1 MKGKLENRK
10 AITLIVLVVT
20 VVVLLILAGVSI
32 AMLTGNS
39 GILTQSM
46 RAKISTEL
54 SSYKEELELFKIEQI
69 SKNDGFIEGSLTAG
83 KNNLFYNTQEE
94 EEQGKGT
101 IRDIITNISDDY
113 FEKLEVIKGELLIN
127 TKDNNEIK
135 VAKSLGIEVNPYDI
149 DENGV
154 LLSSG
159 NNLALMDENGTLVI
173 PDSVT
178 EIGAG
183 AFANEGLKT
192 IIIPG
197 TVKKIGANAFAYNT
211 TLETVIMQEGV
222 EEIGTDAFQFCTN
235 LKNVELPESL
245 IKIGKVAF
253 YNCINLQEIS
263 IPSKIKII
271 EYYTF
276 AACTRLGKI
285 ELKEGLEEIKG
296 NSFLSTA
303 FSEITIPS
311 TVDTIGSSVFYGN
324 KNLKNII
331 INKKEGE
338 EAKFVYE
345 SGMLMTSK
353 KDVIL
358 FASDSYLKSI
368 DTFEIPD
375 GVKEYNLNI
384 TQYNNIKKIVIP
396 EALKSISVEEGIF
409 PSSIDEMEIK
419 GNNEI
424 FAVSNEDKILYRK
437 DTKQLVLCYSKE
449 KIIDLK
455 DEENKIGI
463 LSTGLK
469 SFVTAENAETI
480 ILPDSLQRIEYQAF
494 NGNFPNLKEIKI
506 GKNVTYIDA
515 LFKYM
520 NYNGK
525 VTIDSGNEN
534 YIIENNILYT
544 KKEPKALVTVLYQ
557 IKGTFTIDSSVKE
570 IGDRAFHN
578 QKQMA
583 NIIIPDSVTKIGSS
597 FVYCQG
603 LTNIEIP
610 RSVESIGAKCF
621 DACSNLDKVTF
632 YNKDLLETAPWGATK
647 GDKVIDFKG

>member
-1 MKGKLENRK
+1 MKEKVKDRK
-10 AITLIVLVVT
+10 AITLIALVVT

-32 AMLTGNS
+32 AMLTGNN

-46 RAKISTEL
+46 KAKISTEL

-69 SKNDGFIEGSLTAG
+69 SKNDSFLETSLTAG
-83 KNNLFYNTQEE
+83 KNNLFYNTQ

-135 VAKSLGIEVNPYDI
+135 VAKSLGIQVNPYDI
-149 DENGV
+149 ENGV
-154 LLSSG
+154 LLSTG
-159 NNLALMDENGTLVI
+159 NNLALMDENGTVTI
-173 PDSVT
+173 PDNVT

-222 EEIGTDAFQFCTN
+222 EEIGNNAFGNCLN
-235 LKNVELPESL
+235 LKNIQLPESL
-245 IKIGKVAF
+245 IKIGNKAF
-253 YNCINLQEIS
+253 YSCINLQEVS
-263 IPSKIKII
+263 IPSNIKII
-271 EYYTF
+271 GNYTI
-276 AACTRLGKI
+276 ASCLSLNKI
-285 ELKEGLEEIKG
+285 ELKEGLEEIEY

-311 TVDTIGSSVFYGN
+311 TVDTIGSSAFYGN
-324 KNLKNII
+324 KNLKNIV

-345 SGMLMTSK
+345 SGILMPASK
-353 KDVIL
+353 DRIL
-358 FASDSYLKSI
+358 FSSDSYLKSI

-396 EALKSISVEEGIF
+396 ESLENIIVLEGIF
-409 PSSIDEMEIK
+409 PSSIDEIEIN

-424 FAVSNEDKILYRK
+424 YAVSNEDKILYRK

-449 KIIDLK
+449 KIIDLI
-455 DEENKIGI
+455 DEENEIGI
-463 LSTGLK
+463 LSIGVK

-632 YNKDLLETAPWGATK
+632 YNKDLLETAPWGAIK

>member
-10 AITLIVLVVT
+10 AITLIALVVT

-149 DENGV
+149 ENGV
-154 LLSSG
+154 LLSTG
-159 NNLALMDENGTLVI
+159 NNLALMDENGTVTV
-173 PDSVT
+173 PDNVT

-183 AFANEGLKT
+183 AFANAGLKT

-197 TVKKIGANAFAYNT
+197 TVKKIGANAFSYNT

-222 EEIGTDAFQFCTN
+222 EEIGSSAFQNCTN

-245 IKIGKVAF
+245 IKIGEAAF
-253 YNCINLQEIS
+253 YDCINLQEIS
-263 IPSKIKII
+263 IPSKIKNI
-271 EYYTF
+271 EVYTF
-276 AACTRLGKI
+276 GACTSLSKI

-368 DTFEIPD
+368 ATFEIPD

-396 EALKSISVEEGIF
+396 ESLESINVGEGIF
-409 PSSIDEMEIK
+409 PSSIEEIEIK

-449 KIIDLK
+449 KIIDLT

-463 LSTGLK
+463 LSTGSK

-480 ILPDSLQRIEYQAF
+480 ILPDSLQKIVYQTFTSAF
-494 NGNFPNLKEIKI
+494 YNLKEIKI
-506 GKNVTYIDA
+506 GKNVSYIDP

-534 YIIENNILYT
+534 YMIENNILYT
-544 KKEPKALVTVLYQ
+544 KKEAKTLVTVLYQ
-557 IKGTFTIDSSVKE
+557 INGTFTVDSSVKE

-578 QKQMA
+578 QTLMTDV
-583 NIIIPDSVTKIGSS
+583 IIPDSVTKVGSS
-597 FVYCQG
+597 FGYCQN
-603 LTNIEIP
+603 LINIVIP
-610 RSVESIGAKCF
+610 KSVESMGGECF
-621 DACSNLDKVTF
+621 NQCNNLNKVTI
-632 YNKDLLETAPWGATK
+632 YNEKLLETAPWGAIK
-647 GDKVIDFKG
+647 GDKVVDFQV

>member
-1 MKGKLENRK
+1 MKEKFKSRT
-10 AITLIVLVVT
+10 AITLIALVVT

-32 AMLTGNS
+32 AMLTGEN
-39 GILTQSM
+39 GILTQAQ

-54 SSYKEELELFKIEQI
+54 ASYKEELELFKIEQI
-69 SKNDGFIEGSLTAG
+69 SKNDSFLEESLTAG
-83 KNNLFYNTQEE
+83 KNNLFYNTQDQS
-94 EEQGKGT
+94 EQGKGT

-135 VAKSLGIEVNPYDI
+135 VAQSLGIEVNPYDI

-154 LLSSG
+154 LLSTG

-178 EIGAG
+178 EIGEG

-197 TVKKIGANAFAYNT
+197 TVKKIGINAFAYNT
-211 TLETVIMQEGV
+211 KLETVIMQEGV
-222 EEIGTDAFQFCTN
+222 EEIGSNAFRDCTN

-245 IKIGKVAF
+245 IKIGEVAF

-271 EYYTF
+271 ESYTF

-345 SGMLMTSK
+345 SGMLMASK

-368 DTFEIPD
+368 ATFEIPD

-396 EALKSISVEEGIF
+396 ESLESINVGEGIF
-409 PSSIDEMEIK
+409 PSSIDEIEIK

-449 KIIDLK
+449 KIIDLT

-480 ILPDSLQRIEYQAF
+480 ILPDSLQKIGYQTF
-494 NGNFPNLKEIKI
+494 TSNFPNLKEIKI

-515 LFKYM
+515 LFKYT

-525 VTIDSGNEN
+525 VTIDEEN
-534 YIIENNILYT
+534 KNYVIENNILYT
-544 KKEPKALVTVLYQ
+544 KTEPKTLVTVLYQ
-557 IKGTFTIDSSVKE
+557 INGEFIVDSSVKE

-578 QKQMA
+578 QYNMT
-583 NIIIPDSVTKIGSS
+583 NVIIPDSVTKIGSS
-597 FVYCQG
+597 FVYCRG
-603 LTNIEIP
+603 LTNIVIP
-610 RSVESIGAKCF
+610 KSVESMGGWCF
-621 DACSNLDKVTF
+621 DQCNNLNKVTI
-632 YNKDLLETAPWGATK
+632 YNEKLLETAPWGATK

>member
-1 MKGKLENRK
+1 MKDKKG
-10 AITLIVLVVT
+10 ITLISLVIT
-20 VVVLLILAGVSI
+20 IIVLLILAGVSI
-32 AMLTGNS
+32 AMLTGEN
-39 GILTQSM
+39 GILTQAQN
-46 RAKISTEL
+46 AKISTEL
-54 SSYKEELELFKIEQI
+54 ASYKEELDLFKIEQI
-69 SKNDGFIEGSLTAG
+69 SKDSSFLEASLTAG
-83 KNNLFYNTQEE
+83 KNNLFYNTQKQ

-149 DENGV
+149 ENGV
-154 LLSSG
+154 LLSTG
-159 NNLALMDENGTLVI
+159 NNLALMDENGTITI
-173 PDSVT
+173 PDNVT

-197 TVKKIGANAFAYNT
+197 TVKKIQANAFAYNS

-222 EEIGTDAFQFCTN
+222 EEIGNNAFGNCLN
-235 LKNVELPESL
+235 LKNIQLPESL
-245 IKIGKVAF
+245 TQLGSQVF
-253 YNCINLQEIS
+253 YSCQNLQEVS

-271 EYYTF
+271 QSYTF
-276 AACTRLGKI
+276 AGCTSLAKI
-285 ELKEGLEEIKG
+285 ELKEGVKEIRYS
-296 NSFLSTA
+296 SFTDTA
-303 FSEITIPS
+303 FFEITIPS
-311 TVDTIGSSVFYGN
+311 TVDTIESSVFYGN
-324 KNLKNII
+324 KNLNNII
-331 INKKEGE
+331 INKKEGV

-345 SGMLMTSK
+345 SGMLMTRK

-368 DTFEIPD
+368 TTFEIPD

-396 EALKSISVEEGIF
+396 ESLESINVGEGIF
-409 PSSIDEMEIK
+409 PSSIDEIEIK

-437 DTKQLVLCYSKE
+437 DTKHLVLCYSKE
-449 KIIDLK
+449 KIIDLT

-463 LSTGLK
+463 LSTGSK

-480 ILPDSLQRIEYQAF
+480 ILPDSLQRIGYQTFTSAF
-494 NGNFPNLKEIKI
+494 YNLKEIKI
-506 GKNVTYIDA
+506 GENVTYIDP
-515 LFKYM
+515 LFKYT

-534 YIIENNILYT
+534 YTIENNILYT
-544 KKEPKALVTVLYQ
+544 KKEPKTLVTVLYQ
-557 IKGTFTIDSSVKE
+557 ITGTFTIDSSVKE
-570 IGDRAFHN
+570 IGDRAFHYQYN
-578 QKQMA
+578 ME
-583 NIIIPDSVTKIGSS
+583 NVTIPNSVAKINSS
-597 FVYCQG
+597 FNYCSE
-603 LTNIEIP
+603 LTNIVIP
-610 RSVESIGAKCF
+610 RSVESMGKDCF
-621 DACSNLDKVTF
+621 DQCNNLEKVTI
-632 YNKDLLETAPWGATK
+632 YNEKLLETAPWGATK
-647 GDKVIDFKG
+647 GDKVIDLKQ

>member
-1 MKGKLENRK
+1 MKEKVKDRK
-10 AITLIVLVVT
+10 AITLIALVVT

-32 AMLTGNS
+32 AMLTGNN

-46 RAKISTEL
+46 KAKISTEL
-54 SSYKEELELFKIEQI
+54 ASYKEELDLFKIEQI
-69 SKNDGFIEGSLTAG
+69 SKNDSFLEESLTAV
-83 KNNLFYNTQEE
+83 KNNLFYNTQ

-135 VAKSLGIEVNPYDI
+135 VAKSLGIQVNPYDI
-149 DENGV
+149 ENGV

-159 NNLALMDENGTLVI
+159 NNLALMDENGTVTI
-173 PDSVT
+173 PDNVT

-245 IKIGKVAF
+245 IKIGNKAF
-253 YNCINLQEIS
+253 YSCINLQEVS
-263 IPSKIKII
+263 IPSNIKII
-271 EYYTF
+271 GTYTF
-276 AACTRLGKI
+276 ASCLSLNKI
-285 ELKEGLEEIKG
+285 ELKDGLEEIEN
-296 NSFLSTA
+296 NSFLFTA

-311 TVDTIGSSVFYGN
+311 TVDTIGSSAFYGN
-324 KNLKNII
+324 KNLKNIV

-345 SGMLMTSK
+345 SGILMPASK
-353 KDVIL
+353 DRIL
-358 FASDSYLKSI
+358 FSSDSYLKSI
-368 DTFEIPD
+368 TTFEIPD

-396 EALKSISVEEGIF
+396 ESLENIIVLEGIF
-409 PSSIDEMEIK
+409 PSSIDEIEIN

-424 FAVSNEDKILYRK
+424 YAVSNEDKILYRK

-449 KIIDLK
+449 KIIDLIDK
-455 DEENKIGI
+455 ENKIGI
-463 LSTGLK
+463 LSIGAK

-480 ILPDSLQRIEYQAF
+480 ILPDSLQRIAYQAF

-557 IKGTFTIDSSVKE
+557 IKGTFTINSSVKE

-578 QKQMA
+578 QSQMT